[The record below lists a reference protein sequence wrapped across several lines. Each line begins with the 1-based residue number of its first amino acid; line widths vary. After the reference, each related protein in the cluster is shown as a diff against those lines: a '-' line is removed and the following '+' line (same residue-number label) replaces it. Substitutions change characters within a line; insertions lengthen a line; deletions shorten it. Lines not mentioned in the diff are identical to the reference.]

1 MTEQS
6 TITVAPKGLAEKL
19 TEVGREVAYVQ
30 KDGENTFHKYAYASA
45 EAVLRKANEALFS
58 RGVATISDSKL
69 AFLSEDTSKA
79 VVHTTLTFIDATT
92 GERLSTNGIGQGSDK
107 GDKAVMK
114 ANTAALKYVL
124 SAAFLISWGDDP
136 EADASTD
143 RAAAGGAQEAPQRR
157 PSARRTPK
165 PKGAEEIIAAIVE
178 ATTEDALEKLRPS
191 ILSLKGTEDY
201 AGTVEAFKMRKGE
214 LTAEAN

>member
-1 MTEQS
+1 MTEQA

-58 RGVATISDSKL
+58 RGVAVISDSKL

-79 VVHTTLTFIDATT
+79 VVHTTLTFIDSVT
-92 GERLSTNGIGQGSDK
+92 GERFSTNGIGQGSDK

-143 RAAAGGAQEAPQRR
+143 RAAAQAAPDKR
-157 PSARRTPK
+157 PSSRRTAK
-165 PKGAEEIIAAIVE
+165 PKGADEIVAAIIEAGSVE
-178 ATTEDALEKLRPS
+178 ALEKLRPS
-191 ILSLKGTEDY
+191 ILSLKDTPEY

-214 LTAEAN
+214 LSAEAN